1 MSTDHTTPRIDLTSL
16 AGAPYGAMVRVS
28 ERIKLDPTLKHL
40 VELRASQI
48 NGCAFCL
55 DMHWTAAKEHG
66 ESDLRLA
73 QLAAWDESPA
83 FDERER
89 AALALT
95 ESMTLVADTHVP
107 DDVWEEARRHF
118 DEEELAHLVVQIAAI
133 NFWNRAAV
141 ASRAVPA
148 SYLPAAAA

>member
-1 MSTDHTTPRIDLTSL
+1 MTTDHLTPRIDMTAH
-16 AGAPYGAMVRVS
+16 AGGPYAAMVRVS
-28 ERIKLDPTLKHL
+28 ERIELDPRLKHL

-55 DMHWTAAKEHG
+55 DMHWTAAKAHG

-95 ESMTLVADTHVP
+95 EAMTHVADTHVP
-107 DDVWEEARRHF
+107 DDVWARARRHF
-118 DEEELAHLVVQIAAI
+118 DERELAHLVVQIAAI
-133 NFWNRAAV
+133 NFWNRVAV

-148 SYLPAAAA
+148 GYAPAAAA